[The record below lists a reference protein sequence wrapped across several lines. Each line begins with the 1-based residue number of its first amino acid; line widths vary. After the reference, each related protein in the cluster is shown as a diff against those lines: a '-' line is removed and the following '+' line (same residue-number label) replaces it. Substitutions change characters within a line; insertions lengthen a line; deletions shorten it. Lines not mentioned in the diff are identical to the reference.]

1 MTTLL
6 HFLVEGIACAIP
18 NEHALFV
25 VQMVAFAQ
33 PAIPARGVAGKVN
46 IEGSIYPV
54 YSIRQLLGFSERSP
68 RPSDVLI
75 IAEAG
80 PVTVALWVDETSDIM
95 DSSAHVDA
103 ESSSELTGLH
113 ITSDGVVIIDDLP
126 LFLLKSDPEKI
137 RTALPSPCKESAV
150 ETEYP
155 ERVQSIL
162 EKRARKIARPVGA
175 EDQAVPVEILKFRL
189 AYQEYAFS
197 MEYIREVVLTGEI
210 TPVPG
215 TPKYIAGICAIR
227 GEIISLVDLREFFK
241 IREKGLTDLNRVI
254 VITDGTITFGI
265 LADFITGIG
274 AIRKEMLSP
283 VRQGQTQIS
292 EHYTLGAVNDL
303 IVLDVAALLKDPA
316 MVVSSTAMERP
327 ISN

>member
-1 MTTLL
+1 MTNLL

-25 VQMVAFAQ
+25 VQMVALAQ
-33 PAIPARGVAGKVN
+33 PGIPEKGVAGKVN

-54 YSIRQLLGFSERSP
+54 YSLRQLFGFDERSP

-80 PVTVALWVDETSDIM
+80 PATVALWVDETSDIM
-95 DSSAHVDA
+95 DSSAHVNA
-103 ESSSELTGLH
+103 KSSSDLTGLH
-113 ITSDGVVIIDDLP
+113 ITSDDVVIIDDLT
-126 LFLLKSDPEKI
+126 LFLLKADPEKI
-137 RTALPSPCKESAV
+137 HAALPSPCKEVAV
-150 ETEYP
+150 EIEYP
-155 ERVQSIL
+155 ERVQAIL
-162 EKRARKIARPVGA
+162 EKRARKIARPFVTGD
-175 EDQAVPVEILKFRL
+175 EAVPVEILKFRL

-215 TPKYIAGICAIR
+215 IPKYIAGICAIR
-227 GEIISLVDLREFFK
+227 GEIISLVDLREFFH

-254 VITDGTITFGI
+254 VITDRTITFGI

-274 AIRKEMLSP
+274 TIRKEMLSP
-283 VRQGQTQIS
+283 VHQGQTQIGQQ
-292 EHYTLGAVNDL
+292 YILGAVNDL
-303 IVLDVAALLKDPA
+303 IVLDVVALLKDPA
-316 MVVSSTAMERP
+316 MRVSSTGV
-327 ISN
+327 

>member
-1 MTTLL
+1 MTNLL

-25 VQMVAFAQ
+25 VQMVALAQ
-33 PAIPARGVAGKVN
+33 PDMPERGVAGKVN

-54 YSIRQLLGFSERSP
+54 YSLRQLFGFGERSP

-80 PVTVALWVDETSDIM
+80 PVIVALWADETSDIM

-103 ESSSELTGLH
+103 ESSSELTGFH
-113 ITSDGVVIIDDLP
+113 ITSDQVVIIDDLP
-126 LFLLKSDPEKI
+126 LFLLKADPEKI
-137 RTALPSPCKESAV
+137 HAALPSPCRDVAAEI
-150 ETEYP
+150 EYP
-155 ERVQSIL
+155 ERVQAIL
-162 EKRARKIARPVGA
+162 EKRARKIARPVVTGD
-175 EDQAVPVEILKFRL
+175 EEVPVEVLKFRL

-227 GEIISLVDLREFFK
+227 GEIISLVDLREFFE
-241 IREKGLTDLNRVI
+241 IRGKGLTDLNRVI
-254 VITDGTITFGI
+254 VITDRTITFGI

-274 AIRKEMLSP
+274 MIQKEMLSP
-283 VRQGQTQIS
+283 IRPGQTQIG
-292 EHYTLGAVNDL
+292 EHYILGAVNDL
-303 IVLDVAALLKDPA
+303 IVLDVVALLRDPA
-316 MVVSSTAMERP
+316 MVVSSTGT
-327 ISN
+327 

>member
-1 MTTLL
+1 
-6 HFLVEGIACAIP
+6 
-18 NEHALFV
+18 
-25 VQMVAFAQ
+25 
-33 PAIPARGVAGKVN
+33 
-46 IEGSIYPV
+46 
-54 YSIRQLLGFSERSP
+54 
-68 RPSDVLI
+68 
-75 IAEAG
+75 
-80 PVTVALWVDETSDIM
+80 VTVALWVDETSDIM

-137 RTALPSPCKESAV
+137 HAALPSPCKESAV

-155 ERVQSIL
+155 ERVQAIL

-210 TPVPG
+210 TPVARHTHG
-215 TPKYIAGICAIR
+215 ISRAICAIR

-241 IREKGLTDLNRVI
+241 IRGKGLTDLNRVI
-254 VITDGTITFGI
+254 VISDRTITFGI

-274 AIRKEMLSP
+274 TIRKEMLSP
-283 VRQGQTQIS
+283 VRQGQTQIA
-292 EHYTLGAVNDL
+292 ERYTLGAVNDL

-316 MVVSSTAMERP
+316 MVVSSTAIERP